1 MSKKTAAQT
10 VPNFN
15 INQDLVNYFQRQNT
29 ENQNVT
35 ENQNPLTVES
45 ALERIK
51 SYSQKPSQKVTD
63 PGSTIDD
70 QTFDEFFPQG
80 SQEQAPKIE
89 NTVAYDSGNGSQS
102 PKKHDSSPGDALL
115 KQLKGPKKWNH
126 QNPPYSQK
134 VPPKDTIDHDT
145 MEECLSQNFQPLTI
159 DDDVLSK
166 FDEQHLKNFFF
177 YNQIPTKYQ

>member
-70 QTFDEFFPQG
+70 QTFDEFFPKD
-80 SQEQAPKIE
+80 PK
-89 NTVAYDSGNGSQS
+89 SR
-102 PKKHDSSPGDALL
+102 
-115 KQLKGPKKWNH
+115 
-126 QNPPYSQK
+126 
-134 VPPKDTIDHDT
+134 
-145 MEECLSQNFQPLTI
+145 
-159 DDDVLSK
+159 
-166 FDEQHLKNFFF
+166 HLKLR
-177 YNQIPTKYQ
+177 IPLFMIAEMDHKVQKSMIHLQVMHYLNS

>member
-1 MSKKTAAQT
+1 MSSAAQVSHTKGNKKAKVSKKTAAQT

-51 SYSQKPSQKVTD
+51 SYSQKPSQK
-63 PGSTIDD
+63 
-70 QTFDEFFPQG
+70 
-80 SQEQAPKIE
+80 APKIE
-89 NTVAYDSGNGSQS
+89 NTVIYDSGNGSQS

-159 DDDVLSK
+159 DDEVLSK

-177 YNQIPTKYQ
+177 TTKYQPNISEPEVD